1 MDARIDFVERIYAVM
16 TDDDVE
22 PFLRMCAADASVHYP
37 AEGLLPYGGT
47 WRGRDAIRSFLVAH
61 DEAEEI
67 LGFEPASM
75 AASDDRVFVIGRFEG
90 RAKPTGR
97 IWQTEFVHVMT
108 VGDNQLRRWQAFFDT
123 AAAASAHR

>member
-1 MDARIDFVERIYAVM
+1 VDASIDFVERMYAVM

-37 AEGLLPYGGT
+37 AEGLLPYGGM

-61 DEAEEI
+61 DAAEEI
-67 LGFEPASM
+67 LAFEPSSM

-97 IWQTEFVHVMT
+97 IWGTEFVHVMT
-108 VGDNQLRRWQAFFDT
+108 VGDNQLLRWQAFFDT